1 MTQLLLI
8 FLGGGLGSLSRFFL
22 GKIIQERA
30 RVALDTTDFP
40 LGTLGVNLVASLVLG
55 FFIGLVEAKNLSNPN
70 FRALVAVGFCGG
82 FSTFSTFANDN
93 LLLLLDQRP
102 LTALFNILL
111 NVTGCI
117 VATFGG
123 LWLGKTV

>member
-1 MTQLLLI
+1 MNQLLLI
-8 FLGGGLGSLSRFFL
+8 FLGGGLGSLTRFFL
-22 GKIIQERA
+22 GKMIQERTGA
-30 RVALDTTDFP
+30 DFP
-40 LGTLGVNLVASLVLG
+40 LGTLTVNVAASLVLG
-55 FFIGLVEAKNLSNPN
+55 FFIGLVEAKNLTNPA

-93 LLLLLDQRP
+93 VLLLLDQRP
-102 LTALFNILL
+102 LAALLNMLL

-117 VATFGG
+117 AATFGG

>member
-1 MTQLLLI
+1 MNQLFLI

-22 GKIIQERA
+22 GKAIQERA
-30 RVALDTTDFP
+30 GADFP

-55 FFIGLVEAKNLSNPN
+55 FFIGLAEAKNLSNPN
-70 FRALVAVGFCGG
+70 FRALVAIGFCGG

-93 LLLLLDQRP
+93 LLLFLDQRP
-102 LTALFNILL
+102 LAALLNILL

-117 VATFGG
+117 VVTFGG
-123 LWLGKTV
+123 LWLGKSV